1 MQSELGERLGESGAL
16 PDASTKFL
24 KFFKMNDLN
33 DVWFWAKVAGLCS
46 AMLSGIDEDG
56 KVWLSEDD
64 KDMLKVLSEI
74 KPSDAIKLAGR

>member
-1 MQSELGERLGESGAL
+1 
-16 PDASTKFL
+16 
-24 KFFKMNDLN
+24 MNDLN

-46 AMLSGIDEDG
+46 AMLHGIDVNG

-74 KPSDAIKLAGR
+74 GPREAIKLAGR